1 MSKIKFLE
9 EMFIECCIGFDD
21 FGDPIMEEEKVLK
34 GEGFEVDIVSGEVD
48 EDIIQIRFGNGS
60 VSFIDRNDIQI
71 DDPILPEEV
80 E

>member
-1 MSKIKFLE
+1 
-9 EMFIECCIGFDD
+9 
-21 FGDPIMEEEKVLK
+21 MEEEKVLK

-60 VSFIDRNDIQI
+60 VSFIDRNDIEI